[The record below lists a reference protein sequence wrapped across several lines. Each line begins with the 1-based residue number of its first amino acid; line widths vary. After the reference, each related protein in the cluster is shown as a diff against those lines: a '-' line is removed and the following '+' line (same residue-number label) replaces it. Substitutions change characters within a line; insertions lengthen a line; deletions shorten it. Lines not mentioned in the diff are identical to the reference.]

1 MPRRFVNV
9 AEVRDPNEILSKVR
23 SWVRLL
29 RCGEVIPV
37 VYFSKRV
44 GKDYFVFLGYE
55 SFADSSVPAEVR
67 ELCEKAGF
75 NSRLLDKPLAFDELK
90 KFLDPQEFDTTGSD
104 RIPYRAR
111 WVGDSGDVFDLAE
124 AVTGSA
130 LASSDPQS
138 DERYERLLA
147 WLTATGEGRWESLV
161 KASAEIGV
169 ADNNISAKAMFRR
182 LSLLGHIEAS
192 DDARQW
198 VVSPLVFVR
207 TACDPSVSFW
217 CGQRTFVWRESL
229 STSLSTD
236 IHPQPCSQAPP
247 RFSICESD
255 ADRIYQ
261 SLKTLDNPFE
271 WLEEPLSLVL
281 AAHLPDLDRWVESL
295 PVLTGLVNPEHA
307 ERWQGAGYVEDTSFH
322 IREGRYNGA
331 SGLYRVTRGEGRHRV
346 QLTFYLDR
354 DRQVVRRGDWYGLRF
369 LALRRAGHSCSA
381 FWTADAS
388 GGKLILRGP
397 ERWPA
402 LYERALVLASG
413 FLPSQSANGLL
424 HYCGIPL
431 NLAQVLTV
439 RLGVELEQ

>member
-9 AEVRDPNEILSKVR
+9 AEVRDPGEILSKVR
-23 SWVRLL
+23 NWVRLL

-37 VYFSKRV
+37 VYFSKKV

-55 SFADSSVPAEVR
+55 SFADNSVPSELR

-75 NSRLLDKPLAFDELK
+75 NSRMLDRPLAFEELK

-124 AVTGSA
+124 AAGEA
-130 LASSDPQS
+130 PAAASDTESDA
-138 DERYERLLA
+138 RYDRLLA
-147 WLTATGEGRWESLV
+147 WLTATGEGRWESFV
-161 KASAEIGV
+161 KACAVIGV
-169 ADNNISAKAMFRR
+169 ADNNTSAKAVFRR

-217 CGQRTFVWRESL
+217 CGQRTFAWRESL
-229 STSLSTD
+229 SAALATD
-236 IHPQPCSQAPP
+236 VQSQPSSQAPP
-247 RFSICESD
+247 RIAVRESD
-255 ADRIYQ
+255 VDKMYR
-261 SLKTLDNPFE
+261 SLKALDNPFE
-271 WLEEPLSLVL
+271 WQEGSLALVL
-281 AAHLPDLDRWVESL
+281 AGNLPDLDHWEASL
-295 PVLTGLVNPEHA
+295 PVLSGLVNPEHA
-307 ERWQGAGYVEDTSFH
+307 ERWEGSGYVEDSGFH
-322 IREGRYNGA
+322 IRDGRYNGA
-331 SGLYRVTRGEGRHRV
+331 SGLYRVTRGEGRHRT
-346 QLTFYLDR
+346 QLTFYLDQE
-354 DRQVVRRGDWYGLRF
+354 RQVVRRGDWYGLRF
-369 LALRRAGHSCSA
+369 LALRRAGRRCSA
-381 FWTADAS
+381 CWTDDAS
-388 GGKLILRGP
+388 GGKLILRGQ

-413 FLPSQSANGLL
+413 LLPSQSANGLL
-424 HYCGIPL
+424 HYSGIPL
-431 NLAQVLTV
+431 ELAHALTK

>member
-9 AEVRDPNEILSKVR
+9 AEVRDPNEILTKVR
-23 SWVRLL
+23 TWVRLL

-37 VYFSKRV
+37 VYFSKKV

-55 SFADSSVPAEVR
+55 SFADSSVPGEVR
-67 ELCEKAGF
+67 ELCDKAGF
-75 NSRLLDKPLAFDELK
+75 NSRMLDRPLALEELK

-124 AVTGSA
+124 VAAGATA
-130 LASSDPQS
+130 PAADPEADQRH
-138 DERYERLLA
+138 DRLLA
-147 WLTATGEGRWESLV
+147 WLTATGEGRWESFV
-161 KASAEIGV
+161 KACGVIGV
-169 ADNNISAKAMFRR
+169 ADNATAAKAVFRR

-217 CGQRTFVWRESL
+217 CGQRTFAWRESL
-229 STSLSTD
+229 SCTLGTEIQS
-236 IHPQPCSQAPP
+236 QPTGLAPP
-247 RFSICESD
+247 RIAVHERD
-255 ADRIYQ
+255 AAEMYRA
-261 SLKTLDNPFE
+261 LKALENPFE
-271 WLEEPLSLVL
+271 WQEEPLALVL
-281 AAHLPDLDRWVESL
+281 AANLPDLDRWEESL
-295 PVLTGLVNPEHA
+295 PILTGLVNPEHA
-307 ERWQGAGYVEDTSFH
+307 ERWQGSGYTEDTDFH
-322 IREGRYNGA
+322 VRDGRYHGA
-331 SGLYRVTRGEGRHRV
+331 SGLYRVTRGEGRHRA

-354 DRQVVRRGDWYGLRF
+354 DRQAVRRGDWYGLRF
-369 LALRRAGHSCSA
+369 LALRRAGRRCSA
-381 FWTADAS
+381 CWSDDSS
-388 GGKLILRGP
+388 GGKLILRAL

-413 FLPSQSANGLL
+413 LLPLQSANGLL
-424 HYCGIPL
+424 HYCGIPFP
-431 NLAQVLTV
+431 LAQALAG